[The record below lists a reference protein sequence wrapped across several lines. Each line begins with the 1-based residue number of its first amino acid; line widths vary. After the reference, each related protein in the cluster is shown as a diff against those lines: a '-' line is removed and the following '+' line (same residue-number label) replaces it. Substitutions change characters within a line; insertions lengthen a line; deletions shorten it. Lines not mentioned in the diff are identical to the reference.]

1 MIGNLPSAVSYFAE
15 ACELLATQFGYAAKE
30 CGESYYYYGK
40 SLLELSR
47 LESEVLENA
56 LEGVPAENDENSVS
70 YQFEDPEKLSTD
82 EKSKVQVK
90 VAEAFDYN
98 FMTNEIVREE
108 AKMENAESESDEDAE
123 VDESHEKIETEAKNA
138 EDAKN
143 EVNSPMKE
151 SKDSGEKEVEDEDN
165 LQLAWEM
172 LELSKIIFSKLV
184 ETGSKGKDFY
194 EERLYST
201 LLALGE
207 VSIETE
213 NHKQAIEDLKL
224 CLKMQE
230 ISGLGVPKDAR
241 IAAETHYQLAL
252 AHVYQGGFQDS
263 IDCLKSAIYIL
274 TERVKALW
282 LKESSSSPR
291 GKAEIMKEIAE
302 LEVLIPDIQDKFYDI
317 KDMKKAASAAAKVKG
332 GKSGDQLD
340 LSKSEK
346 TPVSIGVKRKAL
358 EGVVSNKKMLFENAE
373 ALPPQTKCL

>member
-1 MIGNLPSAVSYFAE
+1 MNGDLPSAVSYFAE
-15 ACELLATQFGYAAKE
+15 ACELLAAQFGYAAKE

-108 AKMENAESESDEDAE
+108 AEMENAESESDEDAE

-143 EVNSPMKE
+143 EVNSSMKE
-151 SKDSGEKEVEDEDN
+151 SKDSGKKEVEDEDN

-172 LELSKIIFSKLV
+172 LELS
-184 ETGSKGKDFY
+184 
-194 EERLYST
+194 
-201 LLALGE
+201 
-207 VSIETE
+207 IESE
-213 NHKQAIEDLKL
+213 NHQQAIEDLKL

-241 IAAETHYQLAL
+241 IAAETHYQLAM
-252 AHVYQGGFQDS
+252 AHGYQGGFQEYIDS
-263 IDCLKSAIYIL
+263 LKSAIYIL

-291 GKAEIMKEIAE
+291 GKAEIIKEIAD
-302 LEVLIPDIQDKFYDI
+302 LKVLIPEIQDKFYDI
-317 KDMKKAASAAAKVKG
+317 KDMKKAAFATAKVRG
-332 GKSGDQLD
+332 GKFDDSPDS
-340 LSKSEK
+340 SKSK
-346 TPVSIGVKRKAL
+346 IPVSIGVKRKAL
-358 EGVVSNKKMLFENAE
+358 EGGISNKKMLFENAE